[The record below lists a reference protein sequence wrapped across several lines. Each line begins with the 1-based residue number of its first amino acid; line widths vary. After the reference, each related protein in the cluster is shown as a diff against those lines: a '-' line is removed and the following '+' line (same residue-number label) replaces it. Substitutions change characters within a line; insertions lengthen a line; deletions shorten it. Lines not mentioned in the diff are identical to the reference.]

1 MDTIHFTLT
10 CKNVNIS
17 GNGNYIDKWRNTM
30 SYKIVV
36 DSCCELPEEY
46 KKDARFQII
55 PLGLQ
60 VGDWHI
66 MDDENFDQ
74 AEFLHRVATTPD
86 CPKSSCPSPEKFMES
101 YNVDAERVYGV
112 TLTAK
117 LSGSYNSAVLGSS
130 LYEETYGEKQ
140 IHVFDSKSAS
150 CAESLIALKV
160 MELEE
165 MGKYTFEEIV
175 KKMEEYRDKM
185 ETYFV
190 LDNLDFLK
198 KNGRLTGLKAL
209 AATTLNIKPVLKA
222 IDGEIAQAGQ
232 AVGVK
237 KALAKLADMIVEK
250 MDKNDHDTMVI
261 THCNNVQRAETV
273 RDLILKKT
281 DLIKKVIIMDTAG
294 VASLYAADGGVIVAI

>member
-1 MDTIHFTLT
+1 
-10 CKNVNIS
+10 
-17 GNGNYIDKWRNTM
+17 M

-46 KKDARFQII
+46 KNDSRFQTI

-60 VGDWHI
+60 VDDWHI
-66 MDDENFDQ
+66 MDDENFNQ
-74 AEFLHRVATTPD
+74 AEFLQRVAAAKG

-101 YNVDAERVYGV
+101 YNVDAEHVYVV

-117 LSGSYNSAVLGSS
+117 LSGSYNSAVLGKT
-130 LYEETYGEKQ
+130 LFEETYGEKK

-165 MGKYTFEEIV
+165 SGKYTFEEIV
-175 KKMEEYRDKM
+175 EKVESFRDQM

-198 KNGRLTGLKAL
+198 KNGRLTGFKAL

-250 MDKNDHDTMVI
+250 MEKTDHDMMVI
-261 THCNNVQRAETV
+261 THCNNFKRAEIV
-273 RDLILKKT
+273 RDLILEKT

>member
-1 MDTIHFTLT
+1 
-10 CKNVNIS
+10 
-17 GNGNYIDKWRNTM
+17 M

-46 KKDARFQII
+46 KNDSRFQTI

-60 VGDWHI
+60 VDDWHI
-66 MDDENFDQ
+66 MDDENFNQ
-74 AEFLHRVATTPD
+74 AEFLQRVAAAKG

-101 YNVDAERVYGV
+101 YNVDAEHVYVV

-117 LSGSYNSAVLGSS
+117 LSGSYNSAVLGKN
-130 LYEETYGEKQ
+130 LFEETYGEKK

-165 MGKYTFEEIV
+165 SGKYTFEEIV
-175 KKMEEYRDKM
+175 EKVESFRDQM

-198 KNGRLTGLKAL
+198 KNGRLTGFKAL

-250 MDKNDHDTMVI
+250 MEKTDHDMMVI
-261 THCNNVQRAETV
+261 THCNNFKRAEIV
-273 RDLILKKT
+273 RDLILEKT

>member
-1 MDTIHFTLT
+1 VV
-10 CKNVNIS
+10 KNVNIS
-17 GNGNYIDKWRNTM
+17 SNENYIDLWRSTM

-46 KKDARFQII
+46 KKDARFQTI

-66 MDDENFDQ
+66 MDDENFNQ
-74 AEFLHRVATTPD
+74 AEFLQKVASTPE

-101 YNVDAERVYGV
+101 YQTDAERVYGV

-117 LSGSYNSAVLGSS
+117 LSGSYNSAMLGKN
-130 LYEETYGEKQ
+130 LYEETYGEKK
-140 IHVFDSKSAS
+140 IHIVDSKSAS
-150 CAESLIALKV
+150 CGETQIALKA

-165 MGKYTFEEIV
+165 SGQYTFEEIV
-175 KKMEEYRDKM
+175 EKLETYRDEL

-209 AATTLNIKPVLKA
+209 AATTLNIKPILKA

-237 KALAKLADMIVEK
+237 KALAKMSEMIVEK
-250 MDKNDHDTMVI
+250 MKKTGHDVMVI
-261 THCNNVQRAETV
+261 SHCNNLQRAETV

-281 DLIKKVIIMDTAG
+281 DLIKKVIIQDTAG
-294 VASLYAADGGVIVAI
+294 VASLYAADGGVIVTI

>member
-1 MDTIHFTLT
+1 M
-10 CKNVNIS
+10 N
-17 GNGNYIDKWRNTM
+17 
-30 SYKIVV
+30 YKIVV

-46 KKDARFQII
+46 KNDPRFQTI

-60 VGDWHI
+60 VDDWHI
-66 MDDENFDQ
+66 LDDENFDQ
-74 AEFLHRVATTPD
+74 VEFLRRVAAAKD

-101 YNVDAERVYGV
+101 YHVDAERVYGV

-117 LSGSYNSAVLGSS
+117 LSGSYNSAVLGKN
-130 LYEETYGEKQ
+130 LHEETYGEKK

-150 CAESLIALKV
+150 PAEALIALKV
-160 MELEE
+160 MDLEE
-165 MGKYTFEEIV
+165 SGKYTFEEIV
-175 KKMEEYRDKM
+175 EKMEEFRDKM
-185 ETYFV
+185 QTYFV

-250 MDKNDHDTMVI
+250 MEKTGHDMMVI
-261 THCNNVQRAETV
+261 THCNNYQRAEIV
-273 RDLILKKT
+273 RDMILKKT
-281 DLIKKVIIMDTAG
+281 DLIKKVIIMDTVG

>member
-1 MDTIHFTLT
+1 
-10 CKNVNIS
+10 
-17 GNGNYIDKWRNTM
+17 M

-46 KKDARFQII
+46 KKDARFQTI

-66 MDDENFDQ
+66 MDDENFNQ
-74 AEFLHRVATTPD
+74 AEFLQKVASTPE

-101 YNVDAERVYGV
+101 YQTDAERVYGV

-117 LSGSYNSAVLGSS
+117 LSGSYNSAMLGKN
-130 LYEETYGEKQ
+130 LYEETYGEKK
-140 IHVFDSKSAS
+140 IHIVDSKSAS
-150 CAESLIALKV
+150 CGETQIALKA

-165 MGKYTFEEIV
+165 SGQYTFEEIV
-175 KKMEEYRDKM
+175 EKLETYRDEL

-209 AATTLNIKPVLKA
+209 AATTLNIKPILKA

-237 KALAKLADMIVEK
+237 KALAKMSEMIVEK
-250 MDKNDHDTMVI
+250 MKKTGHDVMVI
-261 THCNNVQRAETV
+261 SHCNNLQRAETV

-281 DLIKKVIIMDTAG
+281 DLIKKVIIQDTAG
-294 VASLYAADGGVIVAI
+294 VASLYAADGGVIVTI

>member
-1 MDTIHFTLT
+1 MV
-10 CKNVNIS
+10 KNVNIS
-17 GNGNYIDKWRNTM
+17 SNENYIDLWRSTM

-46 KKDARFQII
+46 KKDARFQTI

-66 MDDENFDQ
+66 MDDENFNQ
-74 AEFLHRVATTPD
+74 AEFLQKVASTPE

-101 YNVDAERVYGV
+101 YQTDAERVYGV

-117 LSGSYNSAVLGSS
+117 LSGSYNSAMLGKN
-130 LYEETYGEKQ
+130 LYEETYGEKK
-140 IHVFDSKSAS
+140 IHIVDSKSAS
-150 CAESLIALKV
+150 CGETQIALKA

-165 MGKYTFEEIV
+165 SGQYTFEEIV
-175 KKMEEYRDKM
+175 EKLETYRDEL

-209 AATTLNIKPVLKA
+209 AATTLNIKPILKA

-237 KALAKLADMIVEK
+237 KALAKMSEMIVEK
-250 MDKNDHDTMVI
+250 MKKTGHDVMVI
-261 THCNNVQRAETV
+261 SHCNNLQRAETV

-281 DLIKKVIIMDTAG
+281 DLIKKVIIQDTAG
-294 VASLYAADGGVIVAI
+294 VASLYAADGGVIVTI

>member
-1 MDTIHFTLT
+1 M
-10 CKNVNIS
+10 NI
-17 GNGNYIDKWRNTM
+17 RM

-46 KKDARFQII
+46 RNDPRFQTI

-60 VGDWHI
+60 VDDWHI
-66 MDDENFDQ
+66 MDDENFNQ
-74 AEFLHRVATTPD
+74 AEFLKRVASAKD

-117 LSGSYNSAVLGSS
+117 LSGSYNSAVLGKN
-130 LYEETYGEKQ
+130 LYEETYGEKK

-160 MELEE
+160 MDLEE
-165 MGKYTFEEIV
+165 SVKYTFEEIV
-175 KKMEEYRDKM
+175 EKMEEFRDKM
-185 ETYFV
+185 QTYFV

-250 MDKNDHDTMVI
+250 MEKTGHDMMVI
-261 THCNNVQRAETV
+261 THCNNYQRAEIV
-273 RDLILKKT
+273 RDMILKKT

-294 VASLYAADGGVIVAI
+294 VASVYAADGGVIVTI

>member
-1 MDTIHFTLT
+1 
-10 CKNVNIS
+10 
-17 GNGNYIDKWRNTM
+17 M

-46 KKDARFQII
+46 KKDARFQTI

-66 MDDENFDQ
+66 MDDENFNQ
-74 AEFLHRVATTPD
+74 AEFLQKVASTPE

-101 YNVDAERVYGV
+101 YQTDAERVYGV

-117 LSGSYNSAVLGSS
+117 LSGSYNSAMLGKN
-130 LYEETYGEKQ
+130 LYEENYGEKK
-140 IHVFDSKSAS
+140 IHIVDSKSAS
-150 CAESLIALKV
+150 CGETQIALKA

-165 MGKYTFEEIV
+165 SGQYTFEEIV
-175 KKMEEYRDKM
+175 EKLETYRDEL

-209 AATTLNIKPVLKA
+209 AATTLNIKPILKA

-237 KALAKLADMIVEK
+237 KALAKMSEMIVEK
-250 MDKNDHDTMVI
+250 MKKTGHDVMVI
-261 THCNNVQRAETV
+261 SHCNNLQRAETV

-281 DLIKKVIIMDTAG
+281 DLIKKVIIQDTAG
-294 VASLYAADGGVIVAI
+294 VASLYAADGGVIVTI

>member
-1 MDTIHFTLT
+1 
-10 CKNVNIS
+10 
-17 GNGNYIDKWRNTM
+17 M

-46 KKDARFQII
+46 RNDPRFQTI

-60 VGDWHI
+60 VDDWHI
-66 MDDENFDQ
+66 MDDENFNQ
-74 AEFLHRVATTPD
+74 AEFLKRVASAKD

-117 LSGSYNSAVLGSS
+117 LSGSYNSAVLGKN
-130 LYEETYGEKQ
+130 LYEETYGEKK

-160 MELEE
+160 MDIEE
-165 MGKYTFEEIV
+165 SGKYTFEEIV
-175 KKMEEYRDKM
+175 EKMEEFRDKM
-185 ETYFV
+185 QTYFV

-250 MDKNDHDTMVI
+250 MEKTGHDMMVI
-261 THCNNVQRAETV
+261 THCNNYQRAEIV
-273 RDLILKKT
+273 RDMILKKT

>member
-1 MDTIHFTLT
+1 
-10 CKNVNIS
+10 
-17 GNGNYIDKWRNTM
+17 M

-46 KKDARFQII
+46 RKDTRFQTI

-60 VGDWHI
+60 VDDWHI
-66 MDDENFDQ
+66 VDDESFDQ
-74 AEFLHRVATTPD
+74 AEFLRRVAGAKD
-86 CPKSSCPSPEKFMES
+86 CPRSSCPSPEKFMES
-101 YNVDAERVYGV
+101 YNTEAERVYGV

-117 LSGSYNSAVLGSS
+117 LSGSYNSAVLGKN
-130 LYEETYGEKQ
+130 LYEETYGEKK
-140 IHVFDSKSAS
+140 IHIFDSKSAS

-160 MELEE
+160 MDLEE
-165 MGKYTFEEIV
+165 SGKFTFEEIV
-175 KKMEEYRDKM
+175 EKMEEFRDKM
-185 ETYFV
+185 QTYFV

-250 MDKNDHDTMVI
+250 MEKTGHDMMVI
-261 THCNNVQRAETV
+261 THCNNYKRAEIV
-273 RDLILKKT
+273 RDMILKKT

-294 VASLYAADGGVIVAI
+294 VASLYAADGGVIVCI

>member
-1 MDTIHFTLT
+1 
-10 CKNVNIS
+10 
-17 GNGNYIDKWRNTM
+17 M

-46 KKDARFQII
+46 RNDSRFQTI

-66 MDDENFDQ
+66 MDDENFNQ
-74 AEFLHRVATTPD
+74 AEFLHKVATTPE

-101 YNVDAERVYGV
+101 YHTDAERVYGV

-117 LSGSYNSAVLGSS
+117 LSGSYNSAVLGSN
-130 LYEETYGEKQ
+130 LYEETYGEKK

-150 CAESLIALKV
+150 PAEALIAFKV

-165 MGKYTFEEIV
+165 SGKYTFEEIV
-175 KKMEEYRDKM
+175 EKIEEFRDKM
-185 ETYFV
+185 QTFFV

-209 AATTLNIKPVLKA
+209 AATTLNIKPVLTA
-222 IDGEIAQAGQ
+222 IEGEIAQAGQ

-237 KALAKLADMIVEK
+237 KALAKLADMIVAKMEK
-250 MDKNDHDTMVI
+250 TGHDMMVI
-261 THCNNVQRAETV
+261 THCNNFQRAETV

>member
-1 MDTIHFTLT
+1 
-10 CKNVNIS
+10 
-17 GNGNYIDKWRNTM
+17 M

-36 DSCCELPEEY
+36 DSCCELPNEY
-46 KKDARFQII
+46 RKDSRFQTI

-60 VGDWHI
+60 VDDWHI

-74 AEFLHRVATTPD
+74 AEFLRRVAAAKD

-101 YNVDAERVYGV
+101 YRTEAEHVYGV

-117 LSGSYNSAVLGSS
+117 LSGSYNSAVLGKN
-130 LYEETYGEKQ
+130 LYEETYGDKK

-150 CAESLIALKV
+150 PAEALIALKV
-160 MELEE
+160 MEWEE
-165 MGKYTFEEIV
+165 SGKYTFEEIV
-175 KKMEEYRDKM
+175 EKMEAFRDKM
-185 ETYFV
+185 QTYFV

-222 IDGEIAQAGQ
+222 IEGEIAQAGQ

-250 MDKNDHDTMVI
+250 MEKTGHDLMVI
-261 THCNNVQRAETV
+261 THSNNYQRAETV

>member
-1 MDTIHFTLT
+1 
-10 CKNVNIS
+10 
-17 GNGNYIDKWRNTM
+17 M

-46 KKDARFQII
+46 KNDSRFQTI

-66 MDDENFDQ
+66 MDDENFNQ
-74 AEFLHRVATTPD
+74 AEFLHKVATTPE

-101 YNVDAERVYGV
+101 YHTEAERVYGV

-117 LSGSYNSAVLGSS
+117 LSGSYNSAVLGGN
-130 LYEETYGEKQ
+130 LYEETYGDKN

-150 CAESLIALKV
+150 PAESLIALKV

-165 MGKYTFEEIV
+165 SGKYTFEEIV
-175 KKMEEYRDKM
+175 ERMEEFRDKM
-185 ETYFV
+185 QTFFV

-209 AATTLNIKPVLKA
+209 AATTLNIKPVLTA

-237 KALAKLADMIVEK
+237 KALAKLADMIVAKMEK
-250 MDKNDHDTMVI
+250 TGHDMMVI
-261 THCNNVQRAETV
+261 THCNNFQRAETV